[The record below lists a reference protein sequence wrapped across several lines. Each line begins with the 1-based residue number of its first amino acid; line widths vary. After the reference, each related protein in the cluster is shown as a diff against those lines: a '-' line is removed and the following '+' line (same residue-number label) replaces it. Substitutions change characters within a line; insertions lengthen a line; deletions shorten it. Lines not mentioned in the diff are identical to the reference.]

1 MEIQGKIIKVL
12 APVGGVSKAGKEW
25 KKQDFVVEMGSNT
38 QYPKRIA
45 FNIFG
50 EDKIQQYAL
59 REGENVSVKF
69 EIDSHE
75 YNGRWFN
82 EVRAWEINK
91 LGGQQMPPQQG
102 YQQPQYQPQP
112 TPASYGQTQQ
122 MYGGAQNYHPA
133 QPQYPP
139 QQPQQGT
146 QQEEA
151 LPF

>member
-12 APVGGVSKAGKEW
+12 EPIGGVSKAGKEW
-25 KKQDFVVEMGSNT
+25 KKQDFVVEIGSNT
-38 QYPKRIA
+38 QYPKRIT

-91 LGGQQMPPQQG
+91 LGGQQMPSQQG
-102 YQQPQYQPQP
+102 YQQPQ
-112 TPASYGQTQQ
+112 PAPAPYGQTQQ
-122 MYGGAQNYHPA
+122 MNGGPQNFPPA

-139 QQPQQGT
+139 QQPQQGIP
-146 QQEEA
+146 QNDNS